1 MEKNKKS
8 KRILLVEDDLVSQF
22 YLKTLLSENGFDV
35 QSVSNGK
42 DALSSFSKEKFDII
56 ILDIQIPIINGIEV
70 TKKIKEK
77 EKSKKKKTP
86 IIALTAYSYEEDK
99 KLFIEIGMDFCIT
112 KPIDEKL
119 LLETIFKLTKNG

>member
-35 QSVSNGK
+35 QAVSNGK

-77 EKSKKKKTP
+77 ENFKKKKTP

-99 KLFIEIGMDFCIT
+99 KLFIETGMDFCIT

>member
-1 MEKNKKS
+1 LEKNKKS

-35 QSVSNGK
+35 QAVSNGK

-77 EKSKKKKTP
+77 ENSKKKKTP

-99 KLFIEIGMDFCIT
+99 KLFIETGMDFCIT

>member
-35 QSVSNGK
+35 QAVSNGK
-42 DALSSFSKEKFDII
+42 DALSSFTKEKFDII

-77 EKSKKKKTP
+77 ENSKKKKTP

-99 KLFIEIGMDFCIT
+99 KLFIETGMDFCIT

>member
-35 QSVSNGK
+35 QAVSNGK

-77 EKSKKKKTP
+77 ENSKKKKTP

-99 KLFIEIGMDFCIT
+99 KLFIETGMDFCIT

>member
-35 QSVSNGK
+35 QAVSNGK

-77 EKSKKKKTP
+77 EYFKKKKTP

-99 KLFIEIGMDFCIT
+99 KLFIETGMDFCIT

>member
-1 MEKNKKS
+1 LEKNKKS

-22 YLKTLLSENGFDV
+22 YLKTLLSVKMVDV
-35 QSVSNGK
+35 QAVSNGK

-77 EKSKKKKTP
+77 ENSKKKKTP

-99 KLFIEIGMDFCIT
+99 KLFIETGMDFCIT

>member
-99 KLFIEIGMDFCIT
+99 KLFIETGMDFCIT

>member
-1 MEKNKKS
+1 LEKNKKS

>member
-35 QSVSNGK
+35 QAVSNGK

-99 KLFIEIGMDFCIT
+99 KLFIETGMDFCIT

>member
-35 QSVSNGK
+35 QAVSNGK

-70 TKKIKEK
+70 TKKIKGK
-77 EKSKKKKTP
+77 EYFKKKKTP

-99 KLFIEIGMDFCIT
+99 KLFIETGMDFCIT

>member
-1 MEKNKKS
+1 LEKNKKS

-99 KLFIEIGMDFCIT
+99 KLFIETGMDFCIT